1 MGNRSPLRQR
11 NHKPAADGLEQV
23 FRLQGAV
30 PVTNAPVLLGVAIE
44 LECNQVE
51 TLALLDGM
59 NLNSGHIR
67 NYSEHL
73 IRNPSASGVFIY
85 SISNFFVP
93 AASEEH
99 VCS

>member
-1 MGNRSPLRQR
+1 MGKHSPLRQR
-11 NHKPAADGLEQV
+11 NHEPAADGLEQV

-30 PVTNAPVLLGVAIE
+30 PVANAPVLLRVAIE

-59 NLNSGHIR
+59 DLNAGHIR
-67 NYSEHL
+67 NYSEQL
-73 IRNPSASGVFIY
+73 IRYLSAAGIFID